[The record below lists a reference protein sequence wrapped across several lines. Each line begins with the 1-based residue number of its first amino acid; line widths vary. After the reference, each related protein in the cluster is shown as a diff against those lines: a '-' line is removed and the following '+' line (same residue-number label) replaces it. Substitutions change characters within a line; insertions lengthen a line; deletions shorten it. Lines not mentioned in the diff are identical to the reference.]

1 MKAVISLLVMLFG
14 TLYLIVALFMA
25 LFLALMMHGGF
36 ILLMKYFGVE

>member
-1 MKAVISLLVMLFG
+1 MKAVISLLAILFG

-25 LFLALMMHGGF
+25 LFIALMIQGGF